1 MKLEPKDL
9 LSLEEYDSKRD
20 SIKKELISH
29 KKNRTINIG
38 DNIVLIFEDYMT
50 ISEMEKFTKKKHIT
64 LMPPTQMN
72 IVSSVGQIDSK
83 TDSGWKDHL
92 NRIAEKHPE
101 SNLGKRY
108 RRQGVKESR
117 TRAVLD
123 KHRKRAK
130 NK

>member
-1 MKLEPKDL
+1 MPT
-9 LSLEEYDSKRD
+9 YTFFNKRT
-20 SIKKELISH
+20 KKEFDEMMS
-29 KKNRTINIG
+29 
-38 DNIVLIFEDYMT
+38 
-50 ISEMEKFTKKKHIT
+50 ISEMEEYVKKNKHIKQV
-64 LMPPTQMN
+64 LKGIN
-72 IVSSVGQIDSK
+72 IVASVGSRTGK

-130 NK
+130 NKKN